1 MRLVRTVKL
10 FFREGNSDK
19 TYEIDL
25 CETGPDQY
33 LVNFRYGKRGSTLRE
48 GTKTVTAVTLTTA
61 TVLFNALEKEK
72 RSKGYRGEHEAVVT
86 APELP
91 FAITADTE
99 VSTDIRHKAI
109 LQRLE
114 DALTGKNSFKTTW
127 KTSRVIWKA
136 GEYKLQAAVPY
147 LIQLAEKGDAM
158 QRYAAIWALGKCGD
172 ATAAPLLTSYFE
184 NKSSAANI
192 RQLAANALLLVLP
205 ATAKAQQLQYFMQG
219 LPVVFQE
226 AIRKSDTHLILQL
239 LQDRVRA
246 RSLPVYPM
254 LEELYILAADNAA
267 VKQALLIF
275 LQELPLRPPYFQHI
289 RHLFKQ
295 AALRDDHQLVALL
308 AGRFEREHA
317 MFVKKTANEDQT
329 NAPQVYVEELQQ
341 YLKAGAELK
350 KQNSRL
356 AYSSKTRDYL
366 HRQVLRQLRQWGT
379 QEDIT
384 YVRLATALLL
394 QYDES
399 RDATAPYQTTGYG
412 YLNGRY
418 TSFTRQYPA
427 HAAALYLNY
436 ILQGNAPNMRLQASN
451 KLWYFI
457 QEQAEQVHASDT
469 SNVEDTAPKTSFFK
483 KLFGWLGG
491 NKTPPPPKWTSPE
504 RTPEMPPETTPAPT
518 TDIPFLALW
527 QQLPEA
533 FIQLLIKGRME
544 VVHSFALEQL
554 KAHPDYRRLK
564 NNMGT
569 DVIRELL
576 LAAFPLPQQYGFELA
591 KEKYDPAVPSLPLI
605 QAMLYSPLAA
615 AQELGLQWVTQHQ
628 TYCFADNDFIIQLI
642 FCPWV
647 AVQQFVNTQLSTQ
660 VVTIDKARLLAGKA
674 ITWLRSLS
682 RATPAENDT
691 IHEGCLILE
700 QHCRS
705 ALGEVEIRTIEAL
718 LQSRMAANQAFA
730 ARLLLLKQHS
740 FNFDGVPDGLFH
752 NLLANDY
759 APVRAAGMAIITAMP
774 PEQQLKRPELI
785 LHCCI
790 APYQDTRQQIR
801 LLLPAMIQLDNRL
814 AIWLVNE
821 LVPKLMRKEASAGI
835 HQDMAN
841 ILSNELVNYL
851 HDINTATA
859 LRLLYANYPA
869 AQEFGVLVLEKY
881 IPPAAL
887 SLKQVIATGNHE
899 LLTVR
904 TWCWHFFEQN
914 IARIRYERDTAIALL
929 DASWED
935 TRQFAKTFFTTQFS
949 ENDWTPETL
958 IAIADSVRPD
968 IQAFGREL
976 LTRYFN
982 AADGTAY
989 LLKLSQHPSVNMQV
1003 FATTYLESYATNN
1016 LAVIQ
1021 SLEHYFRS
1029 VLTRVNKARVAKD
1042 RIFTFLEKEALRSAD
1057 AASYIGNIITDISAT
1072 VSIGDKARCIAIMC
1086 TIRQQFDVP
1095 LPIHITPVRET
1106 V

>member
-25 CETGPDQY
+25 CETVADQY
-33 LVNFRYGKRGSTLRE
+33 LVNFRYGKRGSTLKE
-48 GTKTVTAVTLTTA
+48 GTKTITPVTLAVA
-61 TVLFNALEKEK
+61 TSLFGALEKEK
-72 RSKGYRGEHEAVVT
+72 RSKGYVGENEVVVT

-91 FAITADTE
+91 FTTIDTAT
-99 VSTDIRHKAI
+99 STDVRHKVI

-114 DALTGKNSFKTTW
+114 DALTGKNTYHTTW
-127 KTSRVIWKA
+127 KISRVIWRA
-136 GEYKLQAAVPY
+136 GAFKLKAAVPY
-147 LIQLAEKGDAM
+147 LMQLAEKGDAM
-158 QRYAAIWALGKCGD
+158 QRYSAIWALGKCGD
-172 ATAAPLLTSYFE
+172 ATATPLLTSYFE
-184 NKSSAANI
+184 NKSHPAHI
-192 RQLAANALLLVLP
+192 RQLTANALLLVLP
-205 ATAKAQQLQYFMQG
+205 AAARTQHLQYFIQG

-226 AIRKSDTHLILQL
+226 AIRKSDTHLLLQL
-239 LQDRVRA
+239 LQDRVKA

-254 LEELYILAADNAA
+254 LEELYIIAADNAA

-308 AGRFEREHA
+308 AGRFEREPA
-317 MFVKKTANEDQT
+317 MFVKKVANEDREYT
-329 NAPQVYVEELQQ
+329 PQVYVEELQQ
-341 YLKAGAELK
+341 YFKAGAELK
-350 KQNSRL
+350 KQNSQL

-379 QEDIT
+379 EEDIT

-394 QYDES
+394 QYEES

-412 YLNGRY
+412 YINGRY
-418 TSFTRQYPA
+418 TDFTRQYPA

-436 ILQGNAPNMRLQASN
+436 ILRGNAPDMRLQANN

-457 QEQAEQVHASDT
+457 QEQNKQAATSDRPGT
-469 SNVEDTAPKTSFFK
+469 EDAAPKPSFFK

-504 RTPEMPPETTPAPT
+504 STPEALPDPAPAT
-518 TDIPFLALW
+518 TEVPFLAVW

-544 VVHSFALEQL
+544 AVHTFALEQL
-554 KAHPDYRRLK
+554 KAHPDYRKLK
-564 NNMGT
+564 SNIGT
-569 DVIRELL
+569 DVIRGLL
-576 LAAFPLPQQYGFELA
+576 LSAFQVPQQYGFELA
-591 KEKYDPAVPSLPLI
+591 KEKYDQAAPALPLM
-605 QAMLYSPLAA
+605 QAMLNSPLAA
-615 AQELGLQWVTQHQ
+615 ARQLGLQWVTQHQ
-628 TYCFADNDFIIQLI
+628 ALCFADNDFIIQMI
-642 FCPWV
+642 FCPWQE
-647 AVQQFVNTQLSTQ
+647 ARQFIREQLSTQ
-660 VVTIDKARLLAGKA
+660 LLTIDKARLLAGKA
-674 ITWLRSLS
+674 ITWLLALS
-682 RATPAENDT
+682 RATPVENDP
-691 IHEGCLILE
+691 INDGCLILE
-700 QHCRS
+700 QYCHS
-705 ALGEVEIRTIEAL
+705 ALVELEIKVIEDL
-718 LQSRMAANQAFA
+718 LQSRIAANQAFA

-752 NLLANDY
+752 SLLANDY
-759 APVRAAGMAIITAMP
+759 APVRAAGMAIISAMRA
-774 PEQQLKRPELI
+774 EQQLKRPELV
-785 LHCCI
+785 LHCCT

-801 LLLPAMIQLDNRL
+801 LLLPPMIQLDNRM

-821 LVPKLMRKEASAGI
+821 LVPRLMRKETATGI
-835 HQDMAN
+835 HQDIAN
-841 ILSNELVNYL
+841 MLSNELINYL

-881 IPPAAL
+881 ISPAAL

-904 TWCWHFFEQN
+904 TWCWRFFEQN
-914 IARIRYERDTAIALL
+914 IARIRYERDAAIALL

-935 TRQFAKTFFTTQFS
+935 TRQFAKTFFATQFT
-949 ENDWTPETL
+949 EIDWTPETL

-982 AADGTAY
+982 GADGTTY
-989 LLKLSQHPSVNMQV
+989 LLKLSQHPSVSMQV
-1003 FATTYLESYATNN
+1003 FATAYLESYAAGN
-1016 LAVIQ
+1016 LPVLQ

-1029 VLTRVNKARVAKD
+1029 VLTRVNKARVAKE
-1042 RIFTFLEKEALRSAD
+1042 RIFTFLEKEALQSAD
-1057 AASYIGNIITDISAT
+1057 AATYIGNIIADISAT
-1072 VSIGDKARCIAIMC
+1072 VSIGDKARCIAIMRN
-1086 TIRQQFDVP
+1086 IRQQFDVP
-1095 LPIHITPVRET
+1095 LPIHITAIREI